1 MNIYLFF
8 YNYIIN
14 LYKELKLQKKIENE
28 KALYLILLIL

>member
-14 LYKELKLQKKIENE
+14 LYKELKLKKKIENE

>member
-14 LYKELKLQKKIENE
+14 LYKELKLQKKIEIE